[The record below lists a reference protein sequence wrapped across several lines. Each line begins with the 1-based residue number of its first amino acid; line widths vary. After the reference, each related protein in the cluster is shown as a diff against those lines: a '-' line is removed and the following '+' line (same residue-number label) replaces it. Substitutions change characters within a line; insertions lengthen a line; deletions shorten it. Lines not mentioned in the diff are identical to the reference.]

1 MRVGI
6 GDDKLLWILLLLLL
20 LLLMIFKFILE
31 IDEEEEGVVAA
42 VDKKL
47 GIEVEIEVVAEER
60 NIEEFVVEVTLLVEF
75 IFSLSERIFWF
86 FSLFTTSAT
95 FTDPVF
101 LTKPINSKIVKY

>member
-1 MRVGI
+1 
-6 GDDKLLWILLLLLL
+6 
-20 LLLMIFKFILE
+20 MIFKFILE

-75 IFSLSERIFWF
+75 IFSLSERIF
-86 FSLFTTSAT
+86 
-95 FTDPVF
+95 
-101 LTKPINSKIVKY
+101 